1 VVTVTRYVVVD
12 TETTG
17 TVPERDRVV
26 WVAVAA
32 MDDSV
37 VAERWSTLL
46 DPGPASRTRVGG
58 IDLTDQPTFAEVAPR
73 LSRLLRGGVLVA
85 HNAPFDVSF
94 LTAEYQRAGL
104 TMPKLRVLCTLRL
117 AHRLDL
123 DVTSLSLVDC
133 CAHFGIV
140 HQRRHRAEEDV
151 EATVQLLQ
159 RLLPLASARGWDSV
173 DALLDAVAPVSRG
186 GDGELVFTIQVNLE
200 EVLAK
205 LLVEEAGWRPGEEP
219 AEVAMARYRRR
230 RRAERDAAY
239 ARMQPQH
246 RAAHQLKDALDVDER
261 RASAWLP
268 VLQALEAAG
277 CPEVA
282 DAWVEY
288 ARAIQGPARNAK
300 RALAALRH
308 ALELYLSSAGVTR
321 TTVDDAVTW
330 ISITCDANLP
340 DELVATYQAFG
351 PRLAALPPCGEC
363 GDLTTGCLGGGACTK
378 ADLAT
383 RAAWAPFEVDFD
395 AGEQEDPE
403 RVERRARAV
412 LPLLAGERDL
422 AAYARLGAEF
432 GGRLVAWGR
441 ADDALAVWNDVIAGC
456 ASREVPSLTDEADR
470 FAEALATAKRYADA
484 ASVAAPAVEALRR
497 QAEPERFWHIAD
509 HLAFYLER
517 AGRVEQAIDLWREAL
532 DTGSNLPR
540 TFDRLSLALDR
551 AGDPAAAAEVCE
563 IGLARFPREARRYK
577 LVQQIEKRAERCRAK
592 VRLASDR

>member
-1 VVTVTRYVVVD
+1 
-12 TETTG
+12 
-17 TVPERDRVV
+17 
-26 WVAVAA
+26 
-32 MDDSV
+32 
-37 VAERWSTLL
+37 
-46 DPGPASRTRVGG
+46 
-58 IDLTDQPTFAEVAPR
+58 
-73 LSRLLRGGVLVA
+73 VLVA

-104 TMPKLRVLCTLRL
+104 AMPKLRVVCTLRL
-117 AHRLDL
+117 AHRLGL
-123 DVTSLSLVDC
+123 DVASLSLADC
-133 CAHFGIV
+133 CAHFGIA
-140 HQRRHRAEEDV
+140 HQRRHRADEDV

-159 RLLPLASARGWDSV
+159 RLLPLASARGWDSIE
-173 DALLDAVAPVSRG
+173 ALLDAVAPVSRG

-219 AEVAMARYRRR
+219 AEAAMARYRRR
-230 RRAERDAAY
+230 RRAEREAAY

-321 TTVDDAVTW
+321 TTIDDAVMW
-330 ISITCDANLP
+330 ISVTCDDANLP

-383 RAAWAPFEVDFD
+383 RAAWAPFEIDFD
-395 AGEQEDPE
+395 AGEQENPE
-403 RVERRARAV
+403 LVERRTRAV
-412 LPLLAGERDL
+412 LPLLAGERDH
-422 AAYARLGAEF
+422 AAYVRLGAEF

-441 ADDALAVWNDVIAGC
+441 ADDALAVWREVVAGC
-456 ASREVPSLTDEADR
+456 AGREVPGLAEEAGR

-484 ASVAAPAVEALRR
+484 VGVAAPTVEAARR
-497 QAEPERFWHIAD
+497 QARPERFWQTAD

-517 AGRVEQAIDLWREAL
+517 AGRMEQAMGLWREAI
-532 DTGSNLPR
+532 DAGSNVPR

-551 AGDPAAAAEVCE
+551 AGDPGAAAKVCE
-563 IGLARFPREARRYK
+563 TGLARFPREARRSH
-577 LVQQIEKRAERCRAK
+577 AK
-592 VRLASDR
+592 